1 VRLLKGKD
9 AGPAD
14 AGLPP
19 AARRRLLARSTKEST
34 IARSFHTVTG
44 CGGPAIGLR
53 YGDRDGRVRRPAF
66 MQITGGYAEVMGPI
80 LVLLL
85 IALILAGVGF
95 AVHVLWIVAVVFLI
109 AWLVGLVLGVGRR
122 SNAG

>member
-1 VRLLKGKD
+1 
-9 AGPAD
+9 
-14 AGLPP
+14 
-19 AARRRLLARSTKEST
+19 
-34 IARSFHTVTG
+34 
-44 CGGPAIGLR
+44 
-53 YGDRDGRVRRPAF
+53 

-109 AWLVGLVLGVGRR
+109 AWLVGLVLGTGRR
-122 SNAG
+122 SNA